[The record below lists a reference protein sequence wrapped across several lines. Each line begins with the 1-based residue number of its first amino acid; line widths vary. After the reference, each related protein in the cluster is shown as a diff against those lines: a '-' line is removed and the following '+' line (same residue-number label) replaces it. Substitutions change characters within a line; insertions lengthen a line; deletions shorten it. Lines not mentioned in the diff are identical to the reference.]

1 MRRTLMLTAA
11 FLLLAP
17 ALWDAA
23 QACGD
28 KFLMVGRGAR
38 FARAYAS
45 VYPGHLVV
53 YARPSLG
60 TKAMIADVRLH
71 KLLRL
76 AGHKVSVIQD
86 GALLEQAVRST
97 TTDIVLVDLTDAPQV
112 DQLAQSSALRPSI
125 LPVRPQGRSAEL
137 DRLQKQFAGKLKD
150 SDHVVR
156 WLDAVED
163 AMKARV
169 IARRSSKS

>member
-1 MRRTLMLTAA
+1 MRRVVTLTAA

-17 ALWDAA
+17 AFWEAA

-60 TKAMIADVRLH
+60 KAMIADVRLH
-71 KLLRL
+71 KLLRQ
-76 AGHKVSVIQD
+76 AGHTVSVIQD
-86 GALLEQAVRST
+86 GSLLDQAVRST
-97 TTDIVLVDLTDAPQV
+97 TTDIVLVDLTDAPRV
-112 DQLAQSSALRPSI
+112 DQLTQSSETHPSI
-125 LPVRPQGRSAEL
+125 LPVRPSGRSGDL

-169 IARRSSKS
+169 AARRNSKS